1 MHDSYRQCFAPA
13 SGGTLDAMAAELF
26 GDDDTPAPADDAPE
40 FALTH
45 AMQGLDGVAE
55 VEKARVAGDP
65 FAVAFIDIR
74 MPPGIDGRET
84 AKRIRA
90 LDPDINLVIVTGYS
104 DFSPIEIAKVAG
116 PADKIFYIAKPFEV
130 DEIVQTATA
139 LTKRWQ
145 IDLELAAARAQLAAQ
160 VVTLEDQSRELAA
173 NESKALHMATHDS
186 LTEAPNRLAF
196 LRALTERSRGK
207 ERFATAMLDL
217 DRFKLVND
225 TLGHLAGD
233 EMIRSVYQLLSA
245 AVPEGGMVARLGG
258 DEFGILFD
266 TPGEEAAVMAC

>member
-1 MHDSYRQCFAPA
+1 MRILIIDDEPAMHDSYRQCFAPA

-55 VEKARVAGDP
+55 VEKALAAGDP

-104 DFSPIEIAKVAG
+104 DFSPIEIAKVCLLYTS
-116 PADKIFYIAKPFEV
+116 PSPRDRS
-130 DEIVQTATA
+130 
-139 LTKRWQ
+139 L
-145 IDLELAAARAQLAAQ
+145 
-160 VVTLEDQSRELAA
+160 SRMP
-173 NESKALHMATHDS
+173 S
-186 LTEAPNRLAF
+186 
-196 LRALTERSRGK
+196 
-207 ERFATAMLDL
+207 
-217 DRFKLVND
+217 
-225 TLGHLAGD
+225 
-233 EMIRSVYQLLSA
+233 SA
-245 AVPEGGMVARLGG
+245 
-258 DEFGILFD
+258 
-266 TPGEEAAVMAC
+266 